1 MGILDSA
8 TRKGFQNYPEDELM
22 VDSGAQLCVCFKDYA
37 PEIPTRPLDVK
48 LQPRVTTVTGEPMH
62 IYGCKIIDY
71 LSLIHI

>member
-48 LQPRVTTVTGEPMH
+48 L
-62 IYGCKIIDY
+62 
-71 LSLIHI
+71 